1 MMARELSKLQI
12 AYADFF
18 TGMLDEYGVT
28 SPAKL
33 SKEKKTEFFNR
44 IKKEWPAAKRKVTQ
58 EGKLSALDKTRIME
72 EIIVRKAIR
81 DILKNEM

>member
-1 MMARELSKLQI
+1 MARKLSKLQI
-12 AYADFF
+12 AYSDFF
-18 TGMLDEYGVT
+18 VALLGEYDVT

-33 SKEKKTEFFNR
+33 SKEKKSEFFNR

-58 EGKLSALDKTRIME
+58 EGILTALDKTRIME
-72 EIIVRKAIR
+72 EVIVRKAIR